1 MPQKWRQIMRI
12 LVIQNPRLRRVLGI
26 VIPFVVLPVAVLWF
40 SLGPGRKHYALASL
54 MVTLLSL
61 VLFSCGF
68 ERRKTGTRRMILV
81 AVMTALSVI
90 GRFVFSVIPAFKP
103 ITAVVVIT
111 AIYIGGEA
119 GFLTGA
125 LSAVI
130 SNFYFGQGPWTP
142 FQMLAWGLI
151 GLFAGLLSKPL
162 RNSRLALSVYGIF
175 AGAGYSL
182 VMDVWTVLWYNG
194 SFNPALY
201 AAAMATALPHSI
213 FYAISNVVFLNVLAK
228 PFGEKLARVRIKY
241 GC

>member
-1 MPQKWRQIMRI
+1 MKI
-12 LVIQNPRLRRVLGI
+12 LLIKNTRLRRLLGI
-26 VIPFVVLPVAVLWF
+26 LLPFVVMPAVVLGF
-40 SLGPGRKHYALASL
+40 ALGPLRRNYALASL
-54 MVTLLSL
+54 LITLMAL

-81 AVMTALSVI
+81 AIMSALSVL
-90 GRFVFSVIPAFKP
+90 GRFVFGVIPGFKP

-111 AIYIGGEA
+111 AMYIGGEA

-142 FQMLAWGLI
+142 FQMLSWGLI
-151 GLFAGLLSKPL
+151 GLLAGLLAIPL
-162 RNSRLALSVYGIF
+162 KRSRILLSLYGIF
-175 AGAGYSL
+175 AGVAYSFL
-182 VMDVWTVLWYNG
+182 MDIWTVLWYNG

-201 AAAMATALPHSI
+201 AAALATAIPYTAM
-213 FYAISNVVFLNVLAK
+213 YAVSNVIFLNMLAK
-228 PFGEKLARVRIKY
+228 PFGEKLYRIKIKY

>member
-1 MPQKWRQIMRI
+1 MKI
-12 LVIQNPRLRRVLGI
+12 LLIKNTRLRRVLGI
-26 VIPFVVLPVAVLWF
+26 LLPFVVMPAVVLGF
-40 SLGPGRKHYALASL
+40 ALGPLRRNYALASL
-54 MVTLLSL
+54 LITLMAL

-81 AVMTALSVI
+81 AVMSALSVL
-90 GRFVFSVIPAFKP
+90 GRFVFAVIPGFKP

-111 AIYIGGEA
+111 AMYIGGEA

-142 FQMLAWGLI
+142 FQMLSWGLI
-151 GLFAGLLSKPL
+151 GLLAGLLATPL
-162 RNSRLALSVYGIF
+162 KKSRVLLSLYGIF
-175 AGAGYSL
+175 AGVAYSFL
-182 VMDVWTVLWYNG
+182 MDIWTVLWYNG

-201 AAAMATALPHSI
+201 AAALATAIPYTVM
-213 FYAISNVVFLNVLAK
+213 YAVSNVVFLNMLAK
-228 PFGEKLARVRIKY
+228 AFGEKLYRIKIKY

>member
-1 MPQKWRQIMRI
+1 MKI
-12 LVIQNPRLRRVLGI
+12 LLIQNARVRRILGI
-26 VIPFVVLPVAVLWF
+26 VIPFIILPAAVLWF
-40 SLGPGRKHYALASL
+40 SLGSGRKYYALASL
-54 MVTLLSL
+54 LVTLLSL

-90 GRFVFSVIPAFKP
+90 GRFVFGVIPAFKP

-151 GLFAGLLSKPL
+151 GLFAGLLARPL
-162 RNSRLALSVYGIF
+162 KKSRLCLSLYGIF
-175 AGAGYSL
+175 AGAGYSII
-182 VMDVWTVLWYNG
+182 MDVWTVLWYNG
-194 SFNPALY
+194 SFNPSLY
-201 AAAMATALPHSI
+201 AAAVAAALPHAF
-213 FYAISNVVFLNVLAK
+213 FYAVSNVIFLNALAR

>member
-1 MPQKWRQIMRI
+1 MKLLLIR
-12 LVIQNPRLRRVLGI
+12 NAKLRRLLGI
-26 VIPFVVLPVAVLWF
+26 LLPFVLMPVIVAVF
-40 SLGPGRKHYALASL
+40 SIGPIRKNYAFASL
-54 MVTLLSL
+54 VVTLLAL

-81 AVMTALSVI
+81 AVMTALSVLS
-90 GRFVFSVIPAFKP
+90 RFIFAVVPGFKP

-142 FQMLAWGLI
+142 FQMLSWGLI

-162 RNSRLALSVYGIF
+162 KHSRVLLSIYGIF
-175 AGAGYSL
+175 AGAGYSI
-182 VMDVWTVLWYNG
+182 VMDVWTVVWYNG
-194 SFNPALY
+194 GFNPGLY
-201 AAAMATALPHSI
+201 AAAMATALPHTI
-213 FYAISNVVFLNVLAK
+213 MYAVSNVIFLNLLSR
-228 PFGEKLARVRIKY
+228 PFGEKLARVKIKY